1 MAINYKNYLTNN
13 IGTTATTVY
22 NPTAAGLQSTVIG
35 LTLSNNT
42 NTNITANVTLT
53 STSVGVTANVIR
65 NAIIYAGTSLNVIDS
80 GKVIIEQNDVIQVNC
95 SVASGADVIVSTVEV
110 T

>member
-42 NTNITANVTLT
+42 NTNITANVTL
-53 STSVGVTANVIR
+53 TSVGVTANVIR